1 MRYFN
6 IPQWIWR
13 RLSRRCPSRVWLTLH
28 PGRLRSS
35 VRNPLYGINY
45 KAGREEEKTSSH
57 WSVRLRVL
65 RCPGWQH
72 IWILRLSPKQLRL
85 WRRGR
90 NLLATGCWSSLAWWV
105 LSSVSPLSP
114 SLSPVRFNTN
124 SSPETETISWLVSVK
139 SPSNLK
145 DVEKKCNWIFNYFA
159 R

>member
-45 KAGREEEKTSSH
+45 KAGREEEKTSSR

-72 IWILRLSPKQLRL
+72 IWILRLSPQQLRL

-90 NLLATGCWSSLAWWV
+90 HLLAAGGWSSLAWWV
-105 LSSVSPLSP
+105 LSSVSP
-114 SLSPVRFNTN
+114 VRFNTN
-124 SSPETETISWLVSVK
+124 SAPETETITWLVRGK

-145 DVEKKCNWIFNYFA
+145 DVAKKPNWILPDKILLWS
-159 R
+159 